1 LPLWG
6 DYLPHV
12 TTFFEDLSVNP
23 NHLDVQG
30 FYTNPE
36 SANKGVL
43 GIYSYITTPRAMG
56 ASGGRLMANRGD
68 ESS

>member
-1 LPLWG
+1 MKKYNNWFNLVIVAIMGGLFTSCN
-6 DYLPHV
+6 DI
-12 TTFFEDLSVNP
+12 FEDLSVNP

-56 ASGGRLMANRGD
+56 A
-68 ESS
+68 